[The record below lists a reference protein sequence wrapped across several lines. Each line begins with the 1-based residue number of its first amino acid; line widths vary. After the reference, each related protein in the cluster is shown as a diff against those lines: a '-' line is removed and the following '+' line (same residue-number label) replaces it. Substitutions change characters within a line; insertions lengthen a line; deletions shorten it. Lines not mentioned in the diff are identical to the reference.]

1 MNEISYNLQLVLGLS
16 VGSSHFPIII
26 PTFGSLDQLPINHG
40 FNIAIHAALVVQL
53 EG

>member
-1 MNEISYNLQLVLGLS
+1 MNEISYNLQLVLALS
-16 VGSSHFPIII
+16 VGSSHLSIIT
-26 PTFGSLDQLPINHG
+26 TFGSLDQLPINHG

>member
-16 VGSSHFPIII
+16 DGSSHLSII